1 MLLWSQAG
9 VQTVVEC
16 HPLNYRIVIMQEII
30 DHKILTCRR
39 IINCECTQYP
49 WLLIRGHVADNVL
62 LYIAM
67 MSSFP
72 VAILNTVDYIDPT
85 GRCVFRTTA
94 GERHKVVFQMVCV
107 RHYIN

>member
-1 MLLWSQAG
+1 MLLYL
-9 VQTVVEC
+9 V
-16 HPLNYRIVIMQEII
+16 
-30 DHKILTCRR
+30 
-39 IINCECTQYP
+39 
-49 WLLIRGHVADNVL
+49 
-62 LYIAM
+62 M

-107 RHYIN
+107 IISTDCYCYCVYRDHVILIEL